1 MHDFLAGFN
10 SPESVLADQNDLFS
24 VFATDFEKREFCK
37 FFPKTT
43 LFHIYWYYIVN
54 VSTMHDFLAGF
65 NSPESVLADQNDL
78 FSVFATDFEK
88 REFCKFFPKT
98 TLFHIYWYYIVNV
111 STMHDFLAGFNSP
124 ESVLADQNDLFSV
137 FATDFEKREFCKF
150 FPKTTLFHIYWYY
163 IVNVSTMHDF
173 LAGFNSPES
182 VLADQ
187 NDLFSV
193 FATDFEKREFCK
205 FFPKTTLFHI
215 CWYYIVNVST
225 MHDFLPGLNS
235 PESVLAD
242 QNDLFS
248 VFATDFEKREFCK
261 FSPKPHYFTIKPP
274 LFQYICNVSTMFD
287 FLACFSFPFLQRMN
301 LFPLQNGNS
310 VNFSS
315 KPHYFT
321 FIGTI

>member
-37 FFPKTT
+37 FFTKTT

-98 TLFHIYWYYIVNV
+98 TLFHIYWYYIVNL

-150 FPKTTLFHIYWYY
+150 FPKTTLFHY
-163 IVNVSTMHDF
+163 
-173 LAGFNSPES
+173 
-182 VLADQ
+182 
-187 NDLFSV
+187 
-193 FATDFEKREFCK
+193 
-205 FFPKTTLFHI
+205 KTTMI
-215 CWYYIVNVST
+215 
-225 MHDFLPGLNS
+225 
-235 PESVLAD
+235 SVY
-242 QNDLFS
+242 
-248 VFATDFEKREFCK
+248 R
-261 FSPKPHYFTIKPP
+261 
-274 LFQYICNVSTMFD
+274 
-287 FLACFSFPFLQRMN
+287 
-301 LFPLQNGNS
+301 
-310 VNFSS
+310 
-315 KPHYFT
+315 
-321 FIGTI
+321 